1 MVHRFLVA
9 VTWAALASVAA
20 AQSPAA
26 PTPTAPP
33 ASPAAPAAPQAAASP
48 SPVPPP
54 YTPLSPDPRRGADLL
69 KKAVAAHG
77 GAAAIDAIQ
86 RLELRGFS
94 GRMMPGQD
102 PIEMSSQTHM
112 VIPGLYRNELLTQA
126 GPIATLLNREG
137 AFVLL
142 SGGALPLPDAEA
154 AALRATANRNL
165 MVLLR
170 TRDPKELGVAQ
181 VGSARLPDGEVEMVE
196 FEMSGQKTVLAI
208 DPKTGL
214 VRQAIYTMPMAGAA
228 AQVVATYSD
237 YRPLSNGVKYP
248 FRSQGTVDGKPVFT
262 SRLEKVV
269 VNGVIDESLFALPAP
284 PPAPAEPLP
293 WASPPPSSR

>member
-1 MVHRFLVA
+1 MVRACLVT
-9 VTWAALASVAA
+9 VSWLALAEVAA
-20 AQSPAA
+20 AQSPA
-26 PTPTAPP
+26 
-33 ASPAAPAAPQAAASP
+33 
-48 SPVPPP
+48 PPP
-54 YTPLSPDPRRGADLL
+54 YTASSPDPVRGAELR

-86 RLELRGFS
+86 RLELSGLS
-94 GRMMPGQD
+94 GRTMPGQD
-102 PIEMSSQTHM
+102 PIEMRSHTHL
-112 VIPGLYRNELLTQA
+112 VVPGLYRNELVTQA
-126 GPIATLLNREG
+126 GPIATLLNKEG

-165 MVLLR
+165 TMLLR
-170 TRDPKELGVAQ
+170 TRDPKELHVAR
-181 VGSARLPDGEVEMVE
+181 VGSARLPEGEVEMVE
-196 FEMSGQKTVLAI
+196 FDLSGQKTVLAI

-248 FRSQGTVDGKPVFT
+248 FSSTGTVDGKPVFS

-269 VNGVIDESLFALPAP
+269 VNGAIDESLFALPSP

-293 WASPPPSSR
+293 WASPSPSGR

>member
-1 MVHRFLVA
+1 MVRVFLV
-9 VTWAALASVAA
+9 VVSCAA
-20 AQSPAA
+20 ASTVSAQAPA
-26 PTPTAPP
+26 PK
-33 ASPAAPAAPQAAASP
+33 ASPAASAAPQAAASP

-54 YTPLSPDPRRGADLL
+54 YVASSPDPRRGSELQ
-69 KKAVAAHG
+69 KKAVGAHG
-77 GAAAIDAIQ
+77 GAAAIDAVQ

-94 GRMMPGQD
+94 GRITPGQD
-102 PIEMSSQTHM
+102 PIEMSSQTQM
-112 VIPGLYRNELLTQA
+112 VIPGLYRHELVTQA
-126 GPIATLLNREG
+126 GPIATLLNRDG

-142 SGGALPLPDAEA
+142 SGGAVPLPDAEA

-170 TRDPKELGVAQ
+170 TRDPKEFRVAR
-181 VGSARLPDGEVEMVE
+181 VGSARLPEGEVEMVE

-208 DPKTGL
+208 DPGTGL
-214 VRQAIYTMPMAGAA
+214 VRQAIYTMPMAGVA

-248 FRSQGTVDGKPVFT
+248 FKSQGTVDGKPVFT

-269 VNGVIDESLFALPAP
+269 VNGAIDEKLFALPAP
-284 PPAPAEPLP
+284 PPPPAEPLP
-293 WASPPPSSR
+293 SPSPPGR